1 MTDFYRYLKPT
12 LNKLSRLNVWD
23 SLFVIRQYCNNEFE
37 NNGLDKVHKES
48 IENFNVYPIH
58 VYIAD
63 FLISAS

>member
-48 IENFNVYPIH
+48 IENFGSPDKPRGKN
-58 VYIAD
+58 
-63 FLISAS
+63 L

>member
-48 IENFNVYPIH
+48 IENFNV
-58 VYIAD
+58 
-63 FLISAS
+63 